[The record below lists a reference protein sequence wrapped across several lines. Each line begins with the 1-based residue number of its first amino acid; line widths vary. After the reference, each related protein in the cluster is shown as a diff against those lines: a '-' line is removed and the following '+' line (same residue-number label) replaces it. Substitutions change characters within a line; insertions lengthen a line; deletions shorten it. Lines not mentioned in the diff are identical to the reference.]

1 MPSFQDKTIQIN
13 KPQIMKNH
21 YLLKLVMSVM
31 LIVTFIQTGIAQTVT
46 VNTKTPGA
54 LATYTFTY
62 VTTGDIGTGTVTPNI
77 FLFDGIS
84 GYPDF
89 LAVTPLISF
98 APYVVLKINNV
109 VTPIDANSFG
119 SNYGSWTTGIQIS
132 TGGAAIGTTI
142 AAGSTIELIVSGI
155 ITNPAASGNYTFN
168 WRTADDGGNTTESY
182 SANVTIVSPTLAAQ
196 WQGYNSANQSFPM
209 DGTKAPIISSASLN
223 YGNGLLT
230 YDDGRT
236 VWNSNNTSATV
247 DPLTA
252 PYCSYSIT
260 TGLSR
265 IIFDRFVLTGLANA
279 GSTKEQLR
287 WSVDNFSTSL
297 GDFTSDGSNY
307 TLTSVDLSGQSAVPG
322 GTIEFRVY
330 AYGGSGPFYNSS
342 TGPYASLDGTSS
354 YYNVWNTTASI
365 WYIAEIDITPPTVIT
380 QNISVQLDASGN
392 ATITPG
398 QIDNGSSDSN
408 GIANMSL
415 NKTSF
420 SCGDIGDNTVS
431 LTVTDTSGNSAS
443 ANATVTITASVVSP
457 AAVFGT
463 NEWKVYTY
471 INTPNACI
479 PNTNYEGYYTE
490 PGLSFDTKS
499 RWNVDDSPSYASGY
513 IGNPVPTDN
522 HSFVAK
528 RKGFSVG
535 YYSIDIPS
543 HDDDAFLL
551 INGIE
556 VWNHVGCCDSHSNVW
571 QGILNA
577 DSTVEYRIIEYG
589 GGSYGAITFN
599 LVPLAINTVVGNFP
613 SSSCETTV
621 TVTAS
626 GGTPPYTGDG
636 VFTVSPGTHN
646 YSVFDSLGAEAT
658 TSVIVKD
665 DNSPVVAI
673 KNISVT
679 LDVNGQAVVTPA
691 MIDNN
696 SSDNCGITSYQ
707 IATGTPVSPK
717 IYFTGTDRFIW
728 SANRDGTGSPT
739 PLYDYHDNNM
749 QTVVGIEANLDN
761 SNLYFAAP
769 YRNVYNASLDGLG
782 TINTIPNTSSSGN
795 LLDLEIDQEGNR
807 LFYTDSNNGIFST
820 TIDGSAS
827 PTQIVAGTQVVSL
840 TFDKTHQ
847 KIYYVNPNGAIG
859 VVDANGSNANNTLFL
874 ATTPRGITIN
884 EATGRLFWIEKD
896 SKEIYTALVD
906 GSETPHVLY
915 SFAVGDNFVQNAY
928 GIDFD
933 PNTNTLF
940 WTAFGYSNDDTLY
953 TAPADGSGV
962 PKILYK
968 GNFGSIRGIAA
979 GRNIHGVSLNSSTND
994 ITYSVADIG
1003 SQTLYL
1009 IVTDAAGNKSVSPAT
1024 ITVLALGNSG
1034 PAINCSSNL
1043 SQNVDA
1049 GLCTASVITQDLQ
1062 ITNIGDVSS
1071 LTWAMTGATVGASIA
1086 SGINYVGTTIFN
1098 SGVTT
1103 ITYTA
1108 KDVLNNVST
1117 CSFTVTVIDNVLP
1130 VAITKNITVSLD
1142 TNGQATL
1149 LPSQIN
1155 DGSTDN
1161 CQIAS
1166 YKLLTGT
1173 SLSPKIYFTGTNNV
1187 IWSANRD
1194 GTGSPT
1200 PLYDYHDNNMT
1211 NAVGIEAN
1219 LNNGNLYFGGA
1230 GNNNIYNATL
1240 DGVGTINTIPNTS
1253 PSCNQHDLEID
1264 WDANKLF
1271 YTDSCNGVYVT
1282 SIDGTEPQTQIG
1294 TNGAV
1299 ALTYDKTNQKIYYVN
1314 PYGSIGVVNA
1324 DGSNENSNLFS
1335 ANSPRGITINEATGR
1350 LFWVE
1355 KDSKEIYT
1363 ALVDGLEA
1371 PHVLYS
1377 FAVGNNFVNNGYGI
1391 DFDPNTNTLFW
1402 TAFGNNFEDTVYTA
1416 PADGSG
1422 VPQVLFVSNY
1432 GSIRGIAAGRNIHGK
1447 SLTQYANSIAYTT
1460 SDIGDHTETLVVTDA
1475 NGNKASAVATVTV
1488 IAAPFSI
1495 TCPGNI
1501 AKSADS
1507 GVCAASVVVAN
1518 PILSNLG
1525 SLSTLTWNTTG
1536 ATIGNSSVTGINYIG
1551 TAIFNSGVT
1560 TITYTATDN
1569 SATVVEC
1576 TFTVTVTDTESPI
1589 VLTKNI
1595 TIALDS
1601 NGQAILIPSQIDNV
1615 STDNCGIASYQLTKA
1630 TALSPFIYFSGV
1642 TDGKIWKANRD
1653 GSGVPVLLI
1662 SSSPGAA
1669 GIEVNYDNGKLY
1681 YATSTTNKIYE
1692 EPLSGLGVSSIVPNT
1707 DQGNNKHDFEYDW
1720 AGNRIFYTANNG
1732 GIYVASIDGL
1742 SAPIQ
1747 LVNNAQVVTLTFDKT
1762 NQKIYYGNLTGSIGV
1777 VNADGTGENNTLFT
1791 ATSPKGITINEATGR
1806 VFWVEQSLKKI
1817 YTALIDGSEAPHQLY
1832 STGATG
1838 NPFGIDYDAT
1848 TDSLYWTVFNSGEK
1862 IVTAPASGVGTPL
1875 TLFNGSYGG
1884 LRGIAA
1890 GRNIKGNDLS
1900 SAASSLA
1907 YDCSN
1912 VGNNTAYLI
1921 VKDAAG
1927 NTSFSSATVAITDT
1941 TLPTI
1946 ATENPINVNADAGVC
1961 TYTSSQLTAPTA
1973 ADNCSVASV
1982 LASPASLVSGAN
1994 AVTWT
1999 VTDASGLTANS
2010 SQSVT
2015 VIDSQNPTIA
2025 TEDSIN
2031 VNADAGVC
2039 TYASSQLTA
2048 PTTADNCS
2056 VVSVLA
2062 SPASLALGANTVTW
2076 TVTDASGL
2084 TANSSQSVTVIDSQN
2099 PTIATEDPINV
2110 NADAGVCTYA
2120 SSQLTAPTTAD
2131 NCSVV
2136 SVLASPAS
2144 LVSGANTVT
2153 WTVTDVSGLTATST
2167 QSVTVIDSQNP
2178 TIATLSAINV
2188 NADAGVCT
2196 YASSQLTAPTAAD
2209 NCSVVSVIASP
2220 VSLASGANTVTWT
2233 VTDASGLTA
2242 TSTQSVTVVD
2252 STAPTVITKNIIVP
2266 LDASGN
2272 ATLTAAEIDNG
2283 SSDNCGINTMTLSQ
2297 YAFTIS
2303 DIGIK
2308 SITLT
2313 VTDNSGN
2320 TSSATAQVTIDG
2332 TLNTDVPIAPKNNA
2346 FVIYPIPFDN
2356 YINITLPDSYTEDVI
2371 YIQVYDLT
2379 GKAVYNKKQVVD
2391 NHNVT
2396 INDLNEYSDG
2406 SYYIN
2411 LLDGNQNL
2419 IQSKHIIKKA
2429 KQ

>member
-1 MPSFQDKTIQIN
+1 
-13 KPQIMKNH
+13 MKNH
-21 YLLKLVMSVM
+21 YLLKLVMSVL

-46 VNTKTPGA
+46 VNTKMPGA

-62 VTTGDIGTGTVTPNI
+62 VTIGDIGTGTATPNI

-119 SNYGSWTTGIQIS
+119 SNYGSWPTGIQIS

-142 AAGSTIELIVSGI
+142 AAGSTIELTISGI
-155 ITNPAASGNYTFN
+155 ITNPVAPGNYTFN
-168 WRTADDGGNTTESY
+168 WRTAEDSGVTTESY

-252 PYCSYSIT
+252 PYCSYTIT
-260 TGLSR
+260 TGLSN
-265 IIFDRFVLTGLANA
+265 FTLDRFVLTGLANA

-297 GDFTSDGSNY
+297 GDFTSDGGNY

-354 YYNVWNTTASI
+354 FYNIWNATASI
-365 WYIAEIDITPPTVIT
+365 WYIAEIDVTPPTVIT
-380 QNISVQLDASGN
+380 QNISVQLDGSGN

-415 NKTSF
+415 DKTSF
-420 SCGDIGDNTVS
+420 SCADVGDNTVS
-431 LTVTDTSGNSAS
+431 LTVTDFSGNSAS
-443 ANATVTITASVVSP
+443 VNATVTVTSGIIVSP
-457 AAVFGT
+457 TADFGT

-490 PGLSFDTKS
+490 PGLSFDTQS
-499 RWNVDDSPSYASGY
+499 RWNGDDSPSYASGY

-556 VWNHVGCCDSHSNVW
+556 VWKHVGCCDSHSNVW

-665 DNSPVVAI
+665 DNKPVATT

-696 SSDNCGITSYQ
+696 SVDNCGITSYQ
-707 IATGTPVSPK
+707 VATGTPVSPK
-717 IYFTGTDRFIW
+717 IYFTGTGRFIW

-739 PLYDYHDNNM
+739 PLYDYHDDNM
-749 QTVVGIEANLDN
+749 PNAVGIEANLDN
-761 SNLYFAAP
+761 GNLYFAGAN
-769 YRNVYNASLDGLG
+769 YRNIYNATLDGMG
-782 TINTIPNTSSSGN
+782 TINTIPNTSSNGN
-795 LLDLEIDQEGNR
+795 LLDLEIDQDGNK

-820 TIDGSAS
+820 NIDGSAS
-827 PTQIVAGTQVVSL
+827 PTQLVGGTQVVSL

-859 VVDANGSNANNTLFL
+859 VVDANGSNANNNLFL
-874 ATTPRGITIN
+874 ANSPRGITIN
-884 EATGRLFWIEKD
+884 EAIGRLFWVEKD

-933 PNTNTLF
+933 PATNMLF
-940 WTAFGYSNDDTLY
+940 WTAFGNNFDDTVY
-953 TAPADGSGV
+953 TASADGSGIPAIV
-962 PKILYK
+962 YK

-979 GRNIHGVSLNSSTND
+979 GRNIHGNSLNSSTND
-994 ITYSVADIG
+994 MTYSVADIG

-1009 IVTDAAGNKSVSPAT
+1009 IVTDAAGNKSVAPAT

-1034 PAINCSSNL
+1034 PAISCSTNV
-1043 SQNVDA
+1043 SQNVDTS
-1049 GLCTASVITQDLQ
+1049 LCTASVVTQDLQ
-1062 ITNIGDVSS
+1062 ITNIGDVIT
-1071 LTWAMTGATVGASIA
+1071 LTWAMTGATVGASPV
-1086 SGINYVGTTIFN
+1086 SGINYVGTSLFN

-1108 KDVLNNVST
+1108 KDALNNVST
-1117 CSFTVTVIDNVLP
+1117 CSFTVTVNDNESP
-1130 VAITKNITVSLD
+1130 VAATKNITVAMEA
-1142 TNGQATL
+1142 NGQAIL

-1155 DGSTDN
+1155 NGSTDN

-1166 YKLLTGT
+1166 YQLLTGT
-1173 SLSPKIYFTGTNNV
+1173 AVSPKIYFTSTSGM

-1194 GTGSPT
+1194 GSGAPT
-1200 PLYDYHDNNMT
+1200 PLYDYHNSNI
-1211 NAVGIEAN
+1211 NRAVGIEAN
-1219 LNNGNLYFGGA
+1219 LDNSNLYFAGA
-1230 GNNNIYNATL
+1230 DSNNIYNATL
-1240 DGVGTINTIPNTS
+1240 NGIGSINTIPNTY
-1253 PSCNQHDLEID
+1253 PNCYQHDLEID

-1271 YTDSCNGVYVT
+1271 YTDSCDGVYVT
-1282 SIDGTEPQTQIG
+1282 SIDGSEPSIQIG
-1294 TNGAV
+1294 TNSAV
-1299 ALTYDKTNQKIYYVN
+1299 ALTYDKTHQKIYYVN
-1314 PYGSIGVVNA
+1314 PNGPIGVVDV
-1324 DGSNENSNLFS
+1324 DGSNENTELFL
-1335 ANSPRGITINEATGR
+1335 ANSPRGITIDEATGR
-1350 LFWVE
+1350 LYWVE

-1363 ALVDGLEA
+1363 ALTDGSET
-1371 PHVLYS
+1371 PYVLYS
-1377 FAVGNNFVNNGYGI
+1377 FAVGNNYVQNAYGI
-1391 DFDPNTNTLFW
+1391 DFDSNTNTLFW
-1402 TAFGNNFEDTVYTA
+1402 TAFGNNFDDTVYTA

-1422 VPQVLFVSNY
+1422 IPQVLFVGNY
-1432 GSIRGIAAGRNIHGK
+1432 GSIRGVAAGKNIHGK

-1475 NGNKASAVATVTV
+1475 NGNKSSAEAIVTV

-1495 TCPGNI
+1495 TCSGNI
-1501 AKSADS
+1501 AISPDS

-1518 PILSNLG
+1518 PVLSDLG
-1525 SLSTLTWNTTG
+1525 SLSTLTWKMTG
-1536 ATIGNSSVTGINYIG
+1536 ATTGNSEVTGINYVG

-1560 TITYTATDN
+1560 TITYTATDS

-1589 VLTKNI
+1589 VITKNI
-1595 TIALDS
+1595 TVALDS
-1601 NGQAILIPSQIDNV
+1601 NGQATLIPSQINNS
-1615 STDNCGIASYQLTKA
+1615 STDNCQIASYQLTKA
-1630 TALSPFIYFSGV
+1630 SNVSPLIYFTGV

-1653 GSGVPVLLI
+1653 GSGIPVLLNA
-1662 SSSPGAA
+1662 SSPGAA

-1681 YATSTTNKIYE
+1681 YATSTTNKIQE

-1720 AGNRIFYTANNG
+1720 TGNRIFYSANNG
-1732 GIYVASIDGL
+1732 GIYVTSINGL
-1742 SAPIQ
+1742 SAPVQ
-1747 LVNNAQVVTLTFDKT
+1747 LVNDAQVVTLTFDKT
-1762 NQKIYYGNLTGSIGV
+1762 HQKIYYGNLSGSIGV
-1777 VNADGTGENNTLFT
+1777 VNADGSGKNNALF
-1791 ATSPKGITINEATGR
+1791 AANNPKGITLNEITGR
-1806 VFWVEQSLKKI
+1806 LFWVEQTLKQI
-1817 YTALIDGSEAPHQLY
+1817 WTALIDGSETPHQLY
-1832 STGATG
+1832 VTGTG

-1862 IVTAPASGVGTPL
+1862 IVTAPASGIGTPQ
-1875 TLFNGSYGG
+1875 TLFNGSFGG
-1884 LRGIAA
+1884 IRGIAA
-1890 GRNIKGNDLS
+1890 GRNIYGNDLS
-1900 SAASSLA
+1900 SAANSLTF
-1907 YDCSN
+1907 DCSN
-1912 VGNNTAYLI
+1912 VGDNMVYLI

-1927 NTSFSSATVAITDT
+1927 NTSSSSAKVAITDT
-1941 TLPTI
+1941 TVPTI
-1946 ATENPINVNADAGVC
+1946 ATLDPINVNAD
-1961 TYTSSQLTAPTA
+1961 S
-1973 ADNCSVASV
+1973 
-1982 LASPASLVSGAN
+1982 
-1994 AVTWT
+1994 
-1999 VTDASGLTANS
+1999 
-2010 SQSVT
+2010 
-2015 VIDSQNPTIA
+2015 
-2025 TEDSIN
+2025 
-2031 VNADAGVC
+2031 GVC

-2056 VVSVLA
+2056 VANVVA
-2062 SPASLALGANTVTW
+2062 SPS
-2076 TVTDASGL
+2076 
-2084 TANSSQSVTVIDSQN
+2084 
-2099 PTIATEDPINV
+2099 
-2110 NADAGVCTYA
+2110 
-2120 SSQLTAPTTAD
+2120 
-2131 NCSVV
+2131 
-2136 SVLASPAS
+2136 S

-2153 WTVTDVSGLTATST
+2153 WTVTDGSGLTATST
-2167 QSVTVIDSQNP
+2167 QT
-2178 TIATLSAINV
+2178 
-2188 NADAGVCT
+2188 
-2196 YASSQLTAPTAAD
+2196 
-2209 NCSVVSVIASP
+2209 
-2220 VSLASGANTVTWT
+2220 
-2233 VTDASGLTA
+2233 
-2242 TSTQSVTVVD
+2242 VTVVD
-2252 STAPTVITKNIIVP
+2252 ASVPIVITKDITIQ

-2272 ATLTAAEIDNG
+2272 AILTAAEIDNG
-2283 SSDNCGINTMTLSQ
+2283 SSDNCGISTLILSQ

-2303 DIGIK
+2303 DIGVK
-2308 SITLT
+2308 TITLT

-2320 TSSATAQVTIDG
+2320 ISSATAQLMVDG
-2332 TLNTDVPIAPKNNA
+2332 TLNAVVPQSNV
-2346 FVIYPIPFDN
+2346 FVIYPIPFDS
-2356 YINITLPDSYTEDVI
+2356 YINIILPDSYTLEVI
-2371 YIQVYDLT
+2371 YIQIYDLT
-2379 GKAVYNKKQVVD
+2379 GRAVYNQKHAVR
-2391 NHNVT
+2391 NHNV
-2396 INDLNEYSDG
+2396 NLENLNKYSDG
-2406 SYYIN
+2406 SYSIN
-2411 LLDGNQNL
+2411 VLDGNQKV
-2419 IQSKHIIKKA
+2419 IQSKHILKKS